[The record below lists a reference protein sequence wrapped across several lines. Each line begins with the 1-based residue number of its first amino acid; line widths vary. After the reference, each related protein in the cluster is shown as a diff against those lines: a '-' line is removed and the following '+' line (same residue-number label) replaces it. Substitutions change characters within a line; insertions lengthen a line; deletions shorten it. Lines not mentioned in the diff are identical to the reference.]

1 MDTRSWMVVGVAL
14 ALSCTPTEPAGSA
27 GMTGTDSTGGGTDG
41 VASTGGSLPTTG
53 GPAETTSAGSS
64 EGSSAGDTGSS
75 TGDSTG
81 EPVRPGCG
89 DGVLAAGE
97 VCFERTEQDTFTRSF
112 SQMALA
118 DLDGDGHLDLVGM
131 GLIACPLTEHDP
143 LRRHGVGGLA
153 SALAPSR
160 DGAANLRV
168 ETALGDGLGGFTF
181 KAGFEPVAGQLRALL
196 ALDVTGDGDVDMVTL
211 SEDHLVVFAGAGD
224 GTMGPPEEVIAL
236 PEPRYALAAGDL
248 DGDGID
254 DLLAVGDG
262 VTVLLGDGVG
272 GFTADS
278 AAGDGGLARQGV
290 VLHDLDDDGD
300 LDAVVLRA
308 QFPEGAVEVL
318 HNDGSGV
325 LTSVQELVLPG
336 YLMDIVVIADA
347 QDGRPVVLGTL
358 HQDVTVLN
366 SLRVEVDGTLA
377 APEAAAGAGLTDL
390 LVGRFDGDL
399 RADATQLDKHGVAVL
414 VTTEPWAPVP
424 VPLMAEDQ
432 VLVGWPLGHC
442 AGDVNEDGVDDVIVA
457 DASLVV
463 FRSDP

>member
-1 MDTRSWMVVGVAL
+1 MVVGVALAL
-14 ALSCTPTEPAGSA
+14 ALSCTPTEPAESA
-27 GMTGTDSTGGGTDG
+27 GMTGTGDMSTSGGPDG

-64 EGSSAGDTGSS
+64 DGSSAGDTGS
-75 TGDSTG
+75 STG

-131 GLIACPLTEHDP
+131 GLIACPLTEHDQ

-160 DGAANLRV
+160 DGAADLRV

-236 PEPRYALAAGDL
+236 PESRYAMAAGDL

-254 DLLAVGDG
+254 DLVAVGLG

-272 GFTADS
+272 GFTANS
-278 AAGDGGLARQGV
+278 TAGDGGLARQGV

-318 HNDGSGV
+318 HNDGAGV

-347 QDGRPVVLGTL
+347 QDGRPAVLGTL